1 MFSFKFII
9 NNQQPITMAI
19 KLTDDEDLDDNN
31 NNRPNDNN
39 SSSSNRF
46 NVSASDAKTAG
57 IVALVGIVLLG
68 LFKFPKTTIFLL
80 LIAGAVLYYIYGDQE
95 LLAKWGIKKI

>member
-1 MFSFKFII
+1 
-9 NNQQPITMAI
+9 MAI
-19 KLTDDEDLDDNN
+19 KLTDDEDFDNN

-46 NVSASDAKTAG
+46 NLSDSDKKTAG
-57 IVALVGIVLLG
+57 IVALVGVILIG

-80 LIAGAVLYYIYGDQE
+80 LAAGAVLYYIYGDQE